1 MRKSFGLSNKQLGLA
16 LICIIGAVILL
27 TAALFEPK
35 RATAEEWIPLNEAVE
50 EALIKLKLDNQNENI
65 FLNEKPNQNSTNNS
79 SAASELMD
87 AEQHQPA
94 EASESVTVPDQ
105 IIETAPV
112 AEVPAAAPQADG
124 RIDVN
129 RASAA
134 ELVTLKGIG
143 PAKAQAIIKE
153 REDNGKYKSIDDL
166 LRVKGIGKKT
176 LSSIKDSIVARP

>member
-50 EALIKLKLDNQNENI
+50 EALIKLDNQNENI

-87 AEQHQPA
+87 AEQHQPT

-112 AEVPAAAPQADG
+112 AEVPAAVPQADG

-153 REDNGKYKSIDDL
+153 REDNGKFKSIDDL

>member
-50 EALIKLKLDNQNENI
+50 EALIKLDKQNENI
-65 FLNEKPNQNSTNNS
+65 FLNEKPNQNSTNTS

-87 AEQHQPA
+87 AEPHQPT
-94 EASESVTVPDQ
+94 EASESVIVPDQ
-105 IIETAPV
+105 IVETAPL
-112 AEVPAAAPQADG
+112 AEVPAAIPQDDG

-153 REDNGKYKSIDDL
+153 REDNGKFKSIDDL